1 MLKKNSTFKT
11 EIYFTLHSTFYVQ
24 LKIKLNHH
32 RQSTFLSRNPLDKML
47 REMSESLNFSF
58 ATCDYR
64 TKYKNNKKYILYNYF
79 RSTTIKD
86 VYNDQTWDPKI
97 VIIVDRWSLFRGH
110 LRNKSLKQD
119 FIIVFVIDTWSLF
132 GGERKLRFH

>member
-1 MLKKNSTFKT
+1 MQHATT
-11 EIYFTLHSTFYVQ
+11 EQNI
-24 LKIKLNHH
+24 KII
-32 RQSTFLSRNPLDKML
+32 
-47 REMSESLNFSF
+47 
-58 ATCDYR
+58 
-64 TKYKNNKKYILYNYF
+64 KKYILYNYF

-110 LRNKSLKQD
+110 LRNKSLKYD